1 MNPEERVQTPS
12 VTPFQG
18 VFYMLELLLFV
29 IVLVVVAYI
38 AFWIIDSA
46 FPAPIQMVAKVLV
59 GIIALFLLLQKVGWL
74 GAIA

>member
-1 MNPEERVQTPS
+1 
-12 VTPFQG
+12 
-18 VFYMLELLLFV
+18 MLELLLF
-29 IVLVVVAYI
+29 IIILVVVAYI
-38 AFWIIDSA
+38 AFWIIDYA